1 MHKHFEILFYL
12 HEALIS
18 LIENKY
24 KYNYTV
30 EFRLVYLSKYDHSL
44 VHLASH
50 VIRRPLVINTL
61 YRLLLKC
68 PPTFPSIL
76 FSDFTWRCK

>member
-1 MHKHFEILFYL
+1 ML
-12 HEALIS
+12 
-18 LIENKY
+18 KY
-24 KYNYTV
+24 V

-68 PPTFPSIL
+68 PPNPKTLQMPGPKPPSVRKRTLEVSIRRFP
-76 FSDFTWRCK
+76 FYHR